1 MNRRQL
7 LGIVF
12 GTAALALPSAAFA
25 QKQKP
30 KVKAKFVLA
39 EQFQPQVVPYSGYPA
54 GTVVIETGNHFLY
67 LMLSDSEALRFGIGV
82 GKAGL
87 AFRGSAVIGRKAKWP
102 RWQPTKNMIA
112 RSPEK
117 YARFADGVAGGPKNP
132 LGARALYLYREG
144 RDTFFRIHGTT
155 EPWSIGKSVS
165 NGCIRMLNEHVTELY
180 ELVPVGAQVVVK
192 SGA

>member
-1 MNRRQL
+1 MDRRL
-7 LGIVF
+7 FL
-12 GTAALALPSAAFA
+12 AALFGSATLLVPQTALA

-30 KVKAKFVLA
+30 KRKFVLA
-39 EQFQPQVVPYSGYPA
+39 PQFQPQVVPYSGYSP
-54 GTVVIETGNHFLY
+54 GTIIIETGNHFLY
-67 LMLSDSEALRFGIGV
+67 LMLSDSQALRFGIGV

-87 AFRGSAVIGRKAKWP
+87 AFRGSAIVGRKAKWP
-102 RWQPTKNMIA
+102 RWQPTTNMIA

-117 YARFADGVAGGPKNP
+117 YARFAKGVAGGPNNP
-132 LGARALYLYREG
+132 LGARALYLYRNK

-180 ELVPVGAQVVVK
+180 ELVPVGSPVVVK

>member
-1 MNRRQL
+1 MNRRQILTLAFGAISL
-7 LGIVF
+7 LS
-12 GTAALALPSAAFA
+12 PSTVFA
-25 QKQKP
+25 QKQKL
-30 KVKAKFVLA
+30 KKKFALA
-39 EQFQPQVVPYSGYPA
+39 AQFQPQVVSYFGYPA
-54 GTVVIETGNHFLY
+54 GTIIIETGNHFLY
-67 LMLSDSEALRFGIGV
+67 LMLSNDEALRFGIGV

-87 AFRGSAVIGRKAKWP
+87 AFRGSANIGRKAKWP
-102 RWQPTKNMIA
+102 RWQPTENMIA

-117 YARFADGVAGGPKNP
+117 YARFAGGVAGGPNNP
-132 LGARALYLYREG
+132 LGARALYLYRKG

-180 ELVPVGAQVVVK
+180 ELVPVGAPVVVK